1 MMSNSLWVSDRARG
15 ALEVLE
21 VGTQWEIK
29 FNCDLCSKMGIACI
43 VTGTDNH
50 PIFSFPLCVDGYM
63 CIPPQQPLADKNYE
77 ALRSVIA
84 LLRSASFDCLGS
96 IQQDTGNLY
105 THKPFQ
111 NFDYKS
117 FLLKQSHR
125 GNVLIPHA
133 AMKRITSL
141 YQTTSDYA
149 DNFAVVDKGKQKQ
162 KTYQCLD

>member
-1 MMSNSLWVSDRARG
+1 MLLEDSWDTKTKG
-15 ALEVLE
+15 ATKTLLS
-21 VGTQWEIK
+21 G
-29 FNCDLCSKMGIACI
+29 SK
-43 VTGTDNH
+43 
-50 PIFSFPLCVDGYM
+50 
-63 CIPPQQPLADKNYE
+63 
-77 ALRSVIA
+77 
-84 LLRSASFDCLGS
+84 SFDCSQTPTMANPTLQSTDVTVNFILAKSANPVLTRIRDGYS
-96 IQQDTGNLY
+96 GKMEFNTLNYNRIVDAVQSV
-105 THKPFQ
+105 KPFQ

-117 FLLKQSHR
+117 FLLKRSHR